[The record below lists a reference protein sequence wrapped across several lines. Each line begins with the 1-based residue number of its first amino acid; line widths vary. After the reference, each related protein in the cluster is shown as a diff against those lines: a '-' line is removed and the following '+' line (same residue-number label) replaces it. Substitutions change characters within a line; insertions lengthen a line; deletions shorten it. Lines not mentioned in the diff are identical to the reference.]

1 MKNNSKTARRNFKM
15 AGLCIERMVD
25 YLQNC
30 RASGFPEVTIDELAR
45 YFGEPQGDVANMI
58 SEWLDDGLFMTM
70 YDESLRYE
78 ERWSY
83 DFRGKRMT
91 DLVFWLED

>member
-1 MKNNSKTARRNFKM
+1 M
-15 AGLCIERMVD
+15 AGLCVD
-25 YLQNC
+25 FVVKFLQD
-30 RASGFPEVTIDELAR
+30 RRIAGYPEVTLNDLSR
-45 YFGEPQGDVANMI
+45 HFNEPQEDVANMI
-58 SEWLDDGLFMTM
+58 SEWLDDDLFMTM